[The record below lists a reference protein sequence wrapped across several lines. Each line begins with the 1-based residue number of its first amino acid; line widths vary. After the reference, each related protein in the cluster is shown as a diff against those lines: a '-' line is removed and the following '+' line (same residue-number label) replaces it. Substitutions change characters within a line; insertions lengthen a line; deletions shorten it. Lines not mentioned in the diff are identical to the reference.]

1 MVKDKPIETEAP
13 KVVKAEH
20 IMSAPGGPYASLRS
34 VKKDQRVLGEKY
46 IDGIGRVGTW
56 DGELLRCEHYRR
68 RSKCKDWTKLN
79 IEVLSLIYIM

>member
-1 MVKDKPIETEAP
+1 MVKDKPIGSGSP
-13 KVVKAEH
+13 KAVKVQPA
-20 IMSAPGGPYASLRS
+20 IPLGSGAYPALRS

-68 RSKCKDWTKLN
+68 RSKCKD
-79 IEVLSLIYIM
+79 